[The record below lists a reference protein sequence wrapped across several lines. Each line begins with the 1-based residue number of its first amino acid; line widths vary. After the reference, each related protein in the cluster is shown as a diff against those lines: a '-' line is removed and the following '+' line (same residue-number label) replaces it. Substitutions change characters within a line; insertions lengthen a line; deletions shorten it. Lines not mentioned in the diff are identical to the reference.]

1 MYFHRSPP
9 FSLLCQSHCYKLETL
24 HSKYR
29 LYKVSIWICQMLYIG
44 NFYDVALQ
52 TWFHFA
58 SKYPLAKPVALQ
70 KRVKPAVTGS
80 HCNGMVRSDTCN
92 SLLLATLERV
102 FVLSES
108 QLILKFVFFKL
119 VLDILCDLFGIF
131 TYCVYLVTSA
141 PKRSVAVLVFQIC
154 MPLMYEQTAFSFEKS
169 HEAWYTHLGRYLY
182 QHVDM
187 SRAHFCFYY
196 RYAFPSA

>member
-1 MYFHRSPP
+1 M
-9 FSLLCQSHCYKLETL
+9 KLN
-24 HSKYR
+24 
-29 LYKVSIWICQMLYIG
+29 G
-44 NFYDVALQ
+44 NK
-52 TWFHFA
+52 
-58 SKYPLAKPVALQ
+58 SKYPPAKPVALQ

-80 HCNGMVRSDTCN
+80 HCNGMVRSDTCK

-131 TYCVYLVTSA
+131 TYCVYLVTPA

-169 HEAWYTHLGRYLY
+169 HEA
-182 QHVDM
+182 
-187 SRAHFCFYY
+187 
-196 RYAFPSA
+196 

>member
-1 MYFHRSPP
+1 MIRGLKGRKTS
-9 FSLLCQSHCYKLETL
+9 Q
-24 HSKYR
+24 R
-29 LYKVSIWICQMLYIG
+29 LNDAG
-44 NFYDVALQ
+44 
-52 TWFHFA
+52 FHFVQA
-58 SKYPLAKPVALQ
+58 TV
-70 KRVKPAVTGS
+70 
-80 HCNGMVRSDTCN
+80 VR
-92 SLLLATLERV
+92 LLATLERV

-169 HEAWYTHLGRYLY
+169 HEA
-182 QHVDM
+182 
-187 SRAHFCFYY
+187 
-196 RYAFPSA
+196 